1 MDTGTQ
7 DNSASLSAV
16 QALIRRISRLARS
29 QQESVPTRIRACG
42 TRQLAD
48 PSIRL
53 LETLPPTLRLVA
65 LRGQFPRVLN
75 RIADAWHSPKAFM
88 ALIESL
94 LLDERGKRQG
104 FPFEVMNELTE
115 LREYYFAMVHPEARP
130 GDVAERIRGFR

>member
-1 MDTGTQ
+1 MDTGTY
-7 DNSASLSAV
+7 DNSTSLGAV

-29 QQESVPTRIRACG
+29 QQESIPTRIRGCG
-42 TRQLAD
+42 TRQLGD

-75 RIADAWHSPKAFM
+75 RIADAWHSPKTFT
-88 ALIESL
+88 ALIDSL

-104 FPFEVMNELTE
+104 FPFEVMSELTE
-115 LREYYFAMVHPEARP
+115 LREYYFAMVHPEAQPR
-130 GDVAERIRGFR
+130 DVAYRIRDFR